1 MNRAEIQNQI
11 IAFSHRSDLTDSVG
25 QFIDNTTQRLNRR
38 LGITLDP
45 MLDNNGTNI
54 IAEVNSSIYLYG
66 GLREMAIFTA
76 DRPSAEAYEQLFNI
90 EVDNLNINYN
100 GTEWDNEPLAVLSE
114 DEVLT
119 NAT

>member
-25 QFIDNTTQRLNRR
+25 QFIDNVTQRLNRR

-54 IAEVNSSIYLYG
+54 IAEVNSAIYLYG
-66 GLREMAIFTA
+66 GLREMSIFTA
-76 DRPSAEAYEQLFNI
+76 DATSAQAYQILFDQ
-90 EVDNLNINYN
+90 EVNNLNVKYN
-100 GTEWDNEPLAVLSE
+100 GAEWDNEPLHVKSE
-114 DEVLT
+114 TEVLYD
-119 NAT
+119 AT